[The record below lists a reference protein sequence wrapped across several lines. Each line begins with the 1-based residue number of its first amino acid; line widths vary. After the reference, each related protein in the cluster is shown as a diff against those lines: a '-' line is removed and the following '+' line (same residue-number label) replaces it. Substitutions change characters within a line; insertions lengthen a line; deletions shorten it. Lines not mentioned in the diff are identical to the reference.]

1 MKIELS
7 YYPPRDTFLE
17 ISNIKKEQIYKIS
30 LLEIKKDINST
41 RIYDTLLMRDEYII
55 KMNLYFDKFRFLGGP
70 WEEIKFLN
78 GLCVYLKYSDDVK
91 LFKLNNRILKT

>member
-1 MKIELS
+1 M
-7 YYPPRDTFLE
+7 
-17 ISNIKKEQIYKIS
+17 NIKYNSHTNSIIITNI
-30 LLEIKKDINST
+30 LETTYIICKKDLSN

-55 KMNLYFDKFRFLGGP
+55 KMNLYFDKFRLLGGP